1 MGLIKTKLA
10 GITAM
15 LTRGQT
21 FVIPQINTSA
31 ATTAV
36 KDTKFTKRQAIRS
49 EFSKKLRRTAAT
61 NRAVRL

>member
-21 FVIPQINTSA
+21 FVIPQINTST

-36 KDTKFTKRQAIRS
+36 KDTKTKRQAIRS

-61 NRAVRL
+61 NRVVRL

>member
-1 MGLIKTKLA
+1 MGLIKTKLT

-49 EFSKKLRRTAAT
+49 DSKNLRRTAAT